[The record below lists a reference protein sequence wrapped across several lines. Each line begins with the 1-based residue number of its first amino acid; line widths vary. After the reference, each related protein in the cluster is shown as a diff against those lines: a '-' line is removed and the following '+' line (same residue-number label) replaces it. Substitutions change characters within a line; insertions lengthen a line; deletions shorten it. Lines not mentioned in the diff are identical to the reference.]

1 MRCLPGVRLRRVPP
15 RDARRD
21 GGVDADNGA
30 GIQTQPEPLR
40 ELRARDDGDDL
51 PVGTGWRRACL
62 IVAPRSPPRSACS
75 PSSRAR
81 RSCSSSTDGSTAGDF
96 SLVLPPNAWWRR
108 RHISGRTDE
117 CCDTGQRG
125 VVEAPQSRYRSR
137 AESGFVHRL
146 HRQGRANYLGGSLA
160 PVYGYD
166 PNPPWEYQHGSFC
179 QGAAAVGAI
188 GGSEPCAWAADEVD
202 HGARR

>member
-1 MRCLPGVRLRRVPP
+1 MV
-15 RDARRD
+15 
-21 GGVDADNGA
+21 NGLEVYK
-30 GIQTQPEPLR
+30 P
-40 ELRARDDGDDL
+40 
-51 PVGTGWRRACL
+51 
-62 IVAPRSPPRSACS
+62 
-75 PSSRAR
+75 
-81 RSCSSSTDGSTAGDF
+81 
-96 SLVLPPNAWWRR
+96 
-108 RHISGRTDE
+108 GRTDE

-137 AESGFVHRL
+137 AESGFFHRL
-146 HRQGRANYLGGSLA
+146 LRQGRANYLGGSLA